1 MSPPDGFKQVNI
13 ETGFIAT
20 FGPLYVNRTDG
31 KLGFFVERRHLN
43 PFEVCHGGAVA
54 TLADMQIIAARKGS
68 GTKLGRTPT
77 INVSVDYLAPA
88 PLGAWVEAVVTL
100 VKATRTLIF
109 TQALITANGELV
121 ARSSGIYRNFSD
133 DLGTG
138 TTQEA
143 GSSDT

>member
-1 MSPPDGFKQVNI
+1 MTIPDGFVPINI
-13 ETGFIAT
+13 RTGFLAS
-20 FGPLYVNRTDG
+20 FGPLYVNREEG
-31 KLGFFVERRHLN
+31 KLGFYVAAQHLN
-43 PFEVCHGGAVA
+43 PFEVCHGGAIA
-54 TLADMQIIAARKGS
+54 TFADMQILAARKGS

-77 INVSVDYLAPA
+77 INISVDYLAPA
-88 PLGAWVEAVVTL
+88 ALGAWVEADVTL

-133 DLGTG
+133 DLGAD

-143 GSSDT
+143 GSADS